1 MSREDAQ
8 SFLQRLQEDSA
19 FRRTVSGA
27 AGGDDAQSLIAVAA
41 DHGLTFT
48 AGELVAALKAQ
59 PSGTRLGELSDAELK
74 GVAGGLTRDEM
85 FEWMAAIIR
94 KYDATTKAVVQNLR
108 G

>member
-1 MSREDAQ
+1 MSREDAL
-8 SFLQRLQEDSA
+8 SFLQRLQQDPA
-19 FRRTVSGA
+19 FRNVVSGA
-27 AGGDDAQSLIAVAA
+27 AGGDDAQSLITVAA

-74 GVAGGLTRDEM
+74 GVAGGVTRDEF
-85 FEWMAAIIR
+85 FELLATIIR
-94 KYDATTKAVVQNLR
+94 KYDEAAKAVVQNLR